1 MDNKDINQ
9 LQENLDNLNINIMN
23 KIDEEKEE
31 NDISNIIKT
40 KKKTQTTKS
49 QMRKI
54 MK

>member
-40 KKKTQTTKS
+40 KKKIQIIKS